1 MARFTR
7 RSYRRRKLF
16 FGVSLFSS
24 VALISTGF
32 ASWIISLNAKGEI
45 GGDVNVGTVTDSSV
59 TIEINREYED
69 EEKTRE
75 IKPRF
80 VFGSDANDTTGRIRN
95 NGVETDYED
104 LTINVSGKI
113 KNCQYVTSQTIEL
126 IVPEGVIKAA
136 EAGYIVLPECVVDG
150 EGDTKTAL
158 PLAGT
163 GTEKTFNYDIEFEW
177 GTKFGS
183 MNPGKYFDE
192 DPVGITIDD
201 DTCKKELQDF
211 RAILY
216 GYDDQMNAAGSDM
229 AARDTVAENHKN
241 DEGPVF
247 KVIITAESN

>member
-16 FGVSLFSS
+16 VGISLFAS

-59 TIEINREYED
+59 TIEINREYAD
-69 EEKTRE
+69 EEKTIE

-95 NGVETDYED
+95 NGVEADYENF
-104 LTINVSGKI
+104 TVNVSGKI
-113 KNCQYVTSQTIEL
+113 KNCQYVTATTVEL

-150 EGDTKTAL
+150 EGDTKTVL
-158 PLAGT
+158 PLTGT

-177 GTKFGS
+177 GTKFGGL
-183 MNPGKYFDE
+183 NPGIYYDVDPTGKQVSGEDMLAELAEFRRLMLGLEDTVSDE
-192 DPVGITIDD
+192 DALEATGNLTFSVVIEALTS
-201 DTCKKELQDF
+201 E
-211 RAILY
+211 
-216 GYDDQMNAAGSDM
+216 AA
-229 AARDTVAENHKN
+229 A
-241 DEGPVF
+241 
-247 KVIITAESN
+247 

>member
-16 FGVSLFSS
+16 VGISLFSS

-95 NGVETDYED
+95 NGVEDDYENF
-104 LTINVSGKI
+104 TVNVSGKI
-113 KNCQYVTSQTIEL
+113 KNCQYVTATTVEL

-158 PLAGT
+158 PLTGT

-177 GTKFGS
+177 GTKFGGL
-183 MNPGKYFDE
+183 NPGVYYDVDPTGKQVSGDDMLAELAEFRRLMLGLE
-192 DPVGITIDD
+192 DTVSDD
-201 DTCKKELQDF
+201 DALEATGNLTFSVVIEALTSE
-211 RAILY
+211 
-216 GYDDQMNAAGSDM
+216 AA
-229 AARDTVAENHKN
+229 A
-241 DEGPVF
+241 
-247 KVIITAESN
+247 

>member
-16 FGVSLFSS
+16 VGISLFAS

-80 VFGSDANDTTGRIRN
+80 VFGSDENDTTGRIRN
-95 NGVETDYED
+95 NGVETDYEN

-113 KNCQYVTSQTIEL
+113 KNCQYVTATTVEL

-136 EAGYIVLPECVVDG
+136 EAGYIVLPECVVNG
-150 EGDTKTAL
+150 EGDTKTDL
-158 PLAGT
+158 TLT
-163 GTEKTFNYDIEFEW
+163 GTESEKTFNYDIKFEW
-177 GTKFGS
+177 GTKFGGF
-183 MNPGKYFDE
+183 NPGVYYDEHQTGKQVSGDDMLAELAEFRRLMLGLDDTVSDE
-192 DPVGITIDD
+192 DALEATGNLTFSVVIEALTS
-201 DTCKKELQDF
+201 E
-211 RAILY
+211 
-216 GYDDQMNAAGSDM
+216 AA
-229 AARDTVAENHKN
+229 A
-241 DEGPVF
+241 
-247 KVIITAESN
+247 

>member
-16 FGVSLFSS
+16 VGISLFTS

-95 NGVETDYED
+95 NGVEADYENF
-104 LTINVSGKI
+104 TVNVSGKI
-113 KNCQYVTSQTIEL
+113 KNCQYVTSTTIEL

-136 EAGYIVLPECVVDG
+136 EAGYIVLPECVVAG
-150 EGDTKTAL
+150 EGDTKTTL
-158 PLAGT
+158 DLVGT

-177 GTKFGS
+177 GTKFGGV
-183 MNPGKYFDE
+183 NPGVYYDVDPTGKQVSGDDMLAELAEFRRLMLGLDDTVSDE
-192 DPVGITIDD
+192 DALEATGNLTFSVVIEALTS
-201 DTCKKELQDF
+201 E
-211 RAILY
+211 
-216 GYDDQMNAAGSDM
+216 AA
-229 AARDTVAENHKN
+229 A
-241 DEGPVF
+241 
-247 KVIITAESN
+247 

>member
-16 FGVSLFSS
+16 VGISLFAS

-80 VFGSDANDTTGRIRN
+80 VFGSDENDTTGRIRN
-95 NGVETDYED
+95 NGVETDFEN

-113 KNCQYVTSQTIEL
+113 KNCQYVTATTVEL

-136 EAGYIVLPECVVDG
+136 EAGYIVLPECVVNG
-150 EGDTKTAL
+150 EGDTKTDL
-158 PLAGT
+158 TLT
-163 GTEKTFNYDIEFEW
+163 GTESEKTFNYDIKFEW
-177 GTKFGS
+177 GTKFGGF
-183 MNPGKYFDE
+183 NPGVYYDEHQTGKQVSGDDMLAELAEFRRLMLGLDDTVSDE
-192 DPVGITIDD
+192 DALEATGNLTFSVVIEALTS
-201 DTCKKELQDF
+201 E
-211 RAILY
+211 
-216 GYDDQMNAAGSDM
+216 AA
-229 AARDTVAENHKN
+229 A
-241 DEGPVF
+241 
-247 KVIITAESN
+247 

>member
-16 FGVSLFSS
+16 VGISLFTS

-80 VFGSDANDTTGRIRN
+80 VFGSDENDTTGRIRN
-95 NGVETDYED
+95 NGVEADYEN

-113 KNCQYVTSQTIEL
+113 KNCQYVTATTVEL

-136 EAGYIVLPECVVDG
+136 EAGYIVLPECVVNG
-150 EGDTKTAL
+150 EGDTKTDL
-158 PLAGT
+158 TLT
-163 GTEKTFNYDIEFEW
+163 GTESEKTFNYDIKFEW
-177 GTKFGS
+177 GTKFGGF
-183 MNPGKYFDE
+183 NPGVYYDEHQTGKQVSGDDMLAELAEFRRLMLGLDDTVSDE
-192 DPVGITIDD
+192 DALEATGNLTFSVVIEALTS
-201 DTCKKELQDF
+201 E
-211 RAILY
+211 
-216 GYDDQMNAAGSDM
+216 AA
-229 AARDTVAENHKN
+229 A
-241 DEGPVF
+241 
-247 KVIITAESN
+247 